1 MNLEE
6 EVEDQKDFWFPKDD
20 KRVQNFSTLT
30 TKEQLEVIEIGYIMR
45 DIGINEAKRIV
56 NGEKIAEMDCVKDHY
71 ESILNEKI
79 EKIQELKETNT
90 KIKRSKNSEIAEKME
105 EIKTQT
111 ENKYKKMY
119 EEEIK
124 RLKED
129 ILNVKQE
136 EKRQRLENIELIKKH
151 NEKEMEQA
159 EKYSEKIAELLQK
172 SYENALVNENSSKK
186 GDEGENWLYNECH
199 RQFKSAS
206 VEHVGKQAHMG
217 DFTVKEGN
225 IMGMI
230 ESKNYSRN
238 VKKSEVEK
246 FERDMRDNDDFSYGI
261 FCSLKS
267 GIVDKKETFTI
278 DFVLG
283 KPVVY
288 ITHLKNKPDM
298 LYIARLNCLYILKH
312 KDDYDIAKEEDQ
324 SRLKEMFK
332 KRMKRLKKRKKMI
345 ENREKQIKEDKK
357 ILEEDMAEEFEFS
370 ELINVN
376 N

>member
-6 EVEDQKDFWFPKDD
+6 EVEDQKDFWFPKED
-20 KRVQNFSTLT
+20 KRVKNFSTLT

-56 NGEKIAEMDCVKDHY
+56 NGEKRAEMDCVKDHY
-71 ESILNEKI
+71 ENILNEKT
-79 EKIQELKETNT
+79 EKIQELKNINT
-90 KIKRSKNSEIAEKME
+90 KIKRSKSSEIIEKTE
-105 EIKTQT
+105 EIKTLT

-124 RLKED
+124 RLKDD
-129 ILNVKQE
+129 IFNLKQE
-136 EKRQRLENIELIKKH
+136 EKKQRVENIELIKKH
-151 NEKEMEQA
+151 NQKEMEQA
-159 EKYSEKIAELLQK
+159 EKYSERIAELLHK
-172 SYENALVNENSSKK
+172 SYESSLANENSSKK

-199 RQFKSAS
+199 RQFKSAC

-238 VKKSEVEK
+238 VKKTEVEK
-246 FERDMRDNDDFSYGI
+246 FERDMKDNDDFSYGI

-288 ITHLKNKPDM
+288 ITNLKNKPDL
-298 LYIARLNCLYILKH
+298 LYIARLNCLYILKN

-324 SRLKEMFK
+324 SKLKEIFK
-332 KRMKRLKKRKKMI
+332 KRMKRLKKRKKTI

-357 ILEEDMAEEFEFS
+357 ILEEDMQEEFQIK
-370 ELINVN
+370 ELINMTY
-376 N
+376 

>member
-6 EVEDQKDFWFPKDD
+6 EVEDQKDFWFPKED
-20 KRVQNFSTLT
+20 KRVKNFSTLT

-45 DIGINEAKRIV
+45 EIGINEAKRIV
-56 NGEKIAEMDCVKDHY
+56 NGEKRAEMDCVKDHY
-71 ESILNEKI
+71 ENILNEKT
-79 EKIQELKETNT
+79 EQIQELKNINT
-90 KIKRSKNSEIAEKME
+90 KIKRSKSSEIIEKTE

-129 ILNVKQE
+129 IFNLKQE
-136 EKRQRLENIELIKKH
+136 EKKQRMENIELIKKH
-151 NEKEMEQA
+151 NKKEMEQA
-159 EKYSEKIAELLQK
+159 EKYSERIAELLHK
-172 SYENALVNENSSKK
+172 SYENSLAKENSSKK

-199 RQFKSAS
+199 RQFKSAC

-238 VKKSEVEK
+238 VKKTEVEK
-246 FERDMRDNDDFSYGI
+246 FERDMKDNDDFSYGI

-288 ITHLKNKPDM
+288 ITNLKNKPDL
-298 LYIARLNCLYILKH
+298 LYIARLNCLYIIKN

-324 SRLKEMFK
+324 SKLKEIFK
-332 KRMKRLKKRKKMI
+332 KRMKRLKKRKKTI

-357 ILEEDMAEEFEFS
+357 LLEEDMQEEFQIK
-370 ELINVN
+370 ELINVTY
-376 N
+376 

>member
-6 EVEDQKDFWFPKDD
+6 EVEDQKDFWFPKED

-56 NGEKIAEMDCVKDHY
+56 NGEKRAEMDCVKDHY
-71 ESILNEKI
+71 ENILNEKT
-79 EKIQELKETNT
+79 EKIQELKNINT
-90 KIKRSKNSEIAEKME
+90 KIKRSKSSEIIEKTE

-124 RLKED
+124 RLKDD
-129 ILNVKQE
+129 IFNLKQE
-136 EKRQRLENIELIKKH
+136 EKKQRMENIELIKKH
-151 NEKEMEQA
+151 NQKEMEQA
-159 EKYSEKIAELLQK
+159 EKYSERIAELLHK
-172 SYENALVNENSSKK
+172 SYESSLANENSSKK

-199 RQFKSAS
+199 RQFKSAC

-246 FERDMRDNDDFSYGI
+246 FERDMKDNDDFAYGI

-288 ITHLKNKPDM
+288 ITNLKNKPDL
-298 LYIARLNCLYILKH
+298 LYIARLNCLYIIKN

-324 SRLKEMFK
+324 SKLKEIFK

-357 ILEEDMAEEFEFS
+357 ILDEDMQEEFQIK
-370 ELINVN
+370 ELINVTY
-376 N
+376 